1 MRGIV
6 LAFLAALAIHALL
19 LLFGGVF
26 FFTDKE
32 AAARTPAR
40 EVELFSEEE
49 SRDEPPKD
57 EEKPKDEQKPQ
68 VDEVAQPE
76 EQPPDMRQ
84 VVDAAPEP
92 QPDTAATD
100 AIARLDALS
109 LSALESALDPS
120 GGGGEFS
127 SGVNLASGGR
137 IGGTGAAGA
146 GGDGDDLSGAFDVGE
161 LDQRARPI
169 FQAAPAYPFE
179 LRQKKVEGV
188 VHMLFIVDKD
198 GRVVNPKV
206 EKSDHPA
213 FERPA
218 LDAVRQWKFEPAVRG
233 GEKVASKMRIPI
245 RFSISG

>member
-1 MRGIV
+1 VRGIV
-6 LAFLAALAIHALL
+6 LAFLAALAIHALI

-26 FFTDKE
+26 FFTDEE
-32 AAARTPAR
+32 AKARAPVR
-40 EVELFSEEE
+40 EVELFSEEQAE
-49 SRDEPPKD
+49 EEKPQ
-57 EEKPKDEQKPQ
+57 EEKPKEEEKR
-68 VDEVAQPE
+68 EVEEVVQPE
-76 EQPPDMRQ
+76 DKPPDMREI
-84 VVDAAPEP
+84 V
-92 QPDTAATD
+92 DTAPGSTPETSATD
-100 AIARLDALS
+100 SIARLDALS

-137 IGGTGAAGA
+137 IGGTGAAGS
-146 GGDGDDLSGAFDVGE
+146 GGGGDDLSAAFDVGE

-169 FQAAPAYPFE
+169 FQAAPNYPFE